1 MLAVVY
7 DDTES
12 VRVQY
17 IARLMK
23 DKYVIIVWSFSVS

>member
-7 DDTES
+7 DDGYTES

-23 DKYVIIVWSFSVS
+23 DKCVIIVCIQY